1 MACVGARAIAVSG
14 VQFRTGYEHR
24 NWQPDGRR
32 IRGSHGGAREGSKV
46 TRFGGNIGWIR
57 DYRKAVSGSSRF
69 ARAALQL
76 HSIKRR
82 SRCTAVFPGVSVLS
96 KPTPALS
103 KCLKLKCRVTSQA
116 GRRRFESGLPL
127 HLFNKLP
134 RFRISP
140 EALEWSAAFFALLQ
154 VTHSKWPRREECQ
167 PATLAFAN
175 GPNLLNLQ
183 PEKDDVNEGTNE
195 GEIQLRLLPRG
206 LDAVTPQPIPSADW
220 GVAAELTKC

>member
-1 MACVGARAIAVSG
+1 M
-14 VQFRTGYEHR
+14 
-24 NWQPDGRR
+24 
-32 IRGSHGGAREGSKV
+32 

-57 DYRKAVSGSSRF
+57 DYRKAVSGSSCV

-127 HLFNKLP
+127 HVIN
-134 RFRISP
+134 
-140 EALEWSAAFFALLQ
+140 
-154 VTHSKWPRREECQ
+154 
-167 PATLAFAN
+167 
-175 GPNLLNLQ
+175 NLQ
-183 PEKDDVNEGTNE
+183 APRIWPAPKCSIYITNAFSMVLTAW
-195 GEIQLRLLPRG
+195 IRLSSEDR
-206 LDAVTPQPIPSADW
+206 V
-220 GVAAELTKC
+220 

>member
-1 MACVGARAIAVSG
+1 MRARRDAFSSFLCGSWWCILPLRKFTFHPYGSMARVGARAIAVSG
-14 VQFRTGYEHR
+14 VQFRTGYEYR
-24 NWQPDGRR
+24 TCQPHGRR
-32 IRGSHGGAREGSKV
+32 ICGAMRSPERVSKV

-57 DYRKAVSGSSRF
+57 DYRKAVSGSSCF

-127 HLFNKLP
+127 HLFNKLR
-134 RFRISP
+134 RFRHSP
-140 EALEWSAAFFALLQ
+140 KVLEWSAAFI
-154 VTHSKWPRREECQ
+154 TRP
-167 PATLAFAN
+167 
-175 GPNLLNLQ
+175 
-183 PEKDDVNEGTNE
+183 
-195 GEIQLRLLPRG
+195 
-206 LDAVTPQPIPSADW
+206 PSYSF
-220 GVAAELTKC
+220 